1 MKPANFLH
9 LFAIILL
16 TCFAYTEHNNLNA
29 NYQQHVYDL
38 RVAKSHTSRFAG
50 KTERGREEVKRLKQ
64 EMEDVKAE
72 YVFFSGLTG
81 YKALVILVLF
91 LMALW
96 QFARYFKID
105 FDDAND
111 IVVNSDYQR
120 KTWLLNFL
128 LFFVIAVWSLYF
140 RQNYVI
146 AVLSYLVAI
155 GSLVR
160 SLMLATEL
168 RLISRNTEGSRTF
181 KTVTLVTAVILYFN
195 LLLIGGIYYSSM
207 FAQTSLIEALINI
220 GR

>member
-1 MKPANFLH
+1 
-9 LFAIILL
+9 
-16 TCFAYTEHNNLNA
+16 
-29 NYQQHVYDL
+29 
-38 RVAKSHTSRFAG
+38 VAKSHTSRFAG

>member
-16 TCFAYTEHNNLNA
+16 VCFAFTEHIGLNQS
-29 NYQQHVYDL
+29 YQERIYQL

-50 KTERGREEVKRLKQ
+50 KTEEGKARVKAFKQ
-64 EMEDVKAE
+64 QMEDAKAE
-72 YVFFSGLTG
+72 YAFFTNLTG
-81 YKALVILVLF
+81 YKVMVILVLF

-96 QFARYFKID
+96 QFALYFKID
-105 FDDAND
+105 FDDD
-111 IVVNSDYQR
+111 EDREVNSNYQR

-140 RQNYVI
+140 RQNYVA
-146 AVLSYLVAI
+146 AVLCYLVAV

-168 RLISRNTEGSRTF
+168 RLISKRKGNRTF
-181 KTVTLVTAVILYFN
+181 TFTTLITSVILYFN
-195 LLLIGGIYYSSM
+195 LILIAGIYYSSV
-207 FAQTSLIEALINI
+207 FTQTSLIEELINI